1 MTLHKTMKSEAI
13 IVTGQAN
20 IFPVGFKFVLGS
32 TIYEVTKKMKSDNTE
47 MRELIDSKGNVEVV
61 TVDTLLKDAS
71 QIDFKEIKKS

>member
-1 MTLHKTMKSEAI
+1 MKSEAI
-13 IVTGQAN
+13 IITGQAN

-32 TIYEVTKKMKSDNTE
+32 MIYEVTKKMKSDNTE

>member
-13 IVTGQAN
+13 IITGQAN

-32 TIYEVTKKMKSDNTE
+32 MIYEVTKKMKSDNTE